1 MGHRMYHG
9 RLETKKH
16 SGMGCAREKTGGAE
30 HTMWEA
36 MLELEP
42 YGAEAGP
49 KNPGAVTAHKDL
61 QTTFTNIL
69 LIEVWKLVN
78 VLEVHSLVA
87 TMAVWVF
94 SRIKNM
100 FFASANIDSKI
111 SRGGSFV
118 QCLRDW

>member
-1 MGHRMYHG
+1 
-9 RLETKKH
+9 
-16 SGMGCAREKTGGAE
+16 
-30 HTMWEA
+30 

-42 YGAEAGP
+42 YGAEAGL

-94 SRIKNM
+94 R
-100 FFASANIDSKI
+100 ASKI
-111 SRGGSFV
+111 CFRECKHRQQDYQGSKFGAV
-118 QCLRDW
+118 FPRLVMLDVARAVFFDVFPHVRKKCS